1 LEKHSLRTFPIVLT
15 PPGIPYMHLQNST
28 DIIIKEQIQGQMSF
42 IAVSHYLDHHPHVKL
57 EV

>member
-42 IAVSHYLDHHPHVKL
+42 IIWIIIPM
-57 EV
+57 